1 MAYLDLRDPIAAAAV
16 SSVAPMPSAAVSSVA
31 GFERR
36 EWDVIVL
43 AQKDGLSSLQAPT
56 RLSRALAFLFG
67 GSATRRLADPRLE
80 TLRRLAVLAWH
91 HGYAVPVSAIKAFKA
106 EGFSPDQLE
115 LLLASVSRGRI
126 RYGMRAA

>member
-1 MAYLDLRDPIAAAAV
+1 MAYLDVRDPIVAAPV
-16 SSVAPMPSAAVSSVA
+16 PSASAPVA

-43 AQKDGLSSLQAPT
+43 AQKDGLGSLYEPS
-56 RLSRALAFLFG
+56 RLGRTLAWLFG
-67 GSATRRLADPRLE
+67 GSATRRLADPKLE
-80 TLRRLAVLAWH
+80 TLRRLAVFAWH
-91 HGYAVPVSAIKAFKA
+91 QGYAVPVSAIKAFKSA
-106 EGFSPDQLE
+106 GFSADQLE

>member
-1 MAYLDLRDPIAAAAV
+1 MAYLDVRDFVAAAPV
-16 SSVAPMPSAAVSSVA
+16 PSSVEPVT

-43 AQKDGLSSLQAPT
+43 AQKDGLASLHEPS
-56 RLSRALAFLFG
+56 RLNRLGAWLFG
-67 GSATRRLADPRLE
+67 GSASRRLADPRLE

-91 HGYAVPVSAIKAFKA
+91 QGYAVPMSAIKAFKSA
-106 EGFSPDQLE
+106 GFSSDQLE

-126 RYGMRAA
+126 RYGVRAH